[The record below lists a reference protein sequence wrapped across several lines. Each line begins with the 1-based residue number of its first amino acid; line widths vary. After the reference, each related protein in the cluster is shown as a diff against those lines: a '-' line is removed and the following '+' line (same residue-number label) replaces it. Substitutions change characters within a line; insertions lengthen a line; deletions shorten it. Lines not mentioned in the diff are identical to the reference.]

1 VGAIAEGMLTGRE
14 CAPAAGMKDKPPT
27 KSQPPPQD
35 PQGGRPGKKAPHTGG
50 AGAQSGSTG
59 HQGKRSPK

>member
-1 VGAIAEGMLTGRE
+1 
-14 CAPAAGMKDKPPT
+14 MKPEK
-27 KSQPPPQD
+27 KSQPPAQD
-35 PQGGRPGKKAPHTGG
+35 PQGGRPGKKPASAGG